1 MSTRGYLLFRR
12 RWCGAL
18 TAYYQHHDTYPTSL
32 GKDIIDALIIAADM
46 EGTITIENIV
56 EDLNKRGYNLQKAE
70 RSFSKPEQVFLE
82 YQSDIEWIY
91 VIDLNDTPNS
101 TSLQIWKTSNPI
113 TDTDFC
119 FKVWSSYVRY
129 FPSSHETPNLMYTLE
144 LTANM
149 ALNAL
154 AAYEEAT
161 KKCKQPFPAEDTK
174 ILVEGI

>member
-12 RWCGAL
+12 RWNGPL
-18 TAYYQHHDTYPTSL
+18 TAYYQHMDTYPTGL
-32 GKDIIDALIIAADM
+32 GADVIDALIIAADADGNITT
-46 EGTITIENIV
+46 EGIV
-56 EDLNKRGYNLQKAE
+56 KDLNERGYNLQKAE

-91 VIDLNDTPNS
+91 VIDLHDTPNS

-161 KKCKQPFPAEDTK
+161 QKRVQASPTEGTK
-174 ILVEGI
+174 ILVEGS